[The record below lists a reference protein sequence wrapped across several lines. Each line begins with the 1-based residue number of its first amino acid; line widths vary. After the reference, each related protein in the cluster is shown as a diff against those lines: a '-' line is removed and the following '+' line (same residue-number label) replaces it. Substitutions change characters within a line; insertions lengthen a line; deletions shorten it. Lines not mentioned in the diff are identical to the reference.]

1 MTENR
6 NYKRDPNRPNERWS
20 ELDTFIGTVSDPDLK
35 FFYQWLRD
43 GARQSGEINNVMEL
57 LQAASGYEEAD
68 VKNLVRLLK
77 GEEVVNDGAEEEG
90 TFETDPDLTGDQAA
104 QDLELEKYTMMLQQM
119 SEAELA
125 KILQSD
131 NELDKE
137 LSTLLDKALLGG
149 GGIGIKV
156 YGEPGGRK
164 TLIINTGIPFI
175 KDGILE
181 IDITDENGYNVFA
194 SSAAA

>member
-77 GEEVVNDGAEEEG
+77 V
-90 TFETDPDLTGDQAA
+90 
-104 QDLELEKYTMMLQQM
+104 
-119 SEAELA
+119 
-125 KILQSD
+125 
-131 NELDKE
+131 
-137 LSTLLDKALLGG
+137 
-149 GGIGIKV
+149 
-156 YGEPGGRK
+156 
-164 TLIINTGIPFI
+164 
-175 KDGILE
+175 
-181 IDITDENGYNVFA
+181 
-194 SSAAA
+194 